1 MNKILESSF
10 MKYILTAVFLMF
22 GIGLG
27 YSQNT
32 KEIDELL
39 LTYEKANQ
47 FSGSVLVAKKG
58 KVIFEKSYGYRNA
71 ENGEKNT
78 NDSQY
83 KIFSTTKMFTAT
95 VVLMLEEQ
103 GKLSINDKLSRYY
116 PDFPKADSITIKN
129 MLSHTSGIPEAED
142 SDNTKNEKTFL
153 KYITS
158 KKLDFSPGKS
168 WGYSNSN
175 YYLLGYIIKKVTG
188 LEYDKAIEEFI
199 LKPLKMTS
207 SGFHFNELKSENKAV
222 GYEFID
228 GKNSNRA
235 LLFKTDHPFAA
246 GAIYSTVGDLYKFS
260 EALYGG
266 KIISKQMVERMY
278 TPYLNDHYGLA
289 QEIYKTPNSDIIQ
302 VGHGGGGPG
311 YKCRFVK
318 DLKNDITIIILINS
332 EMISAKAADNIT
344 DIIYNRPYTAMSKS
358 KIDAKDLQKL
368 QGIYSF
374 NSENYYINVINGT
387 VVLNGGGIP
396 RMPLAPITKI
406 DYKLFENFDLK
417 FNADNTGKIG
427 SVTITNTQGKK
438 TAKKIADIFSWG
450 IIGTATPSCWEGKDI
465 VLETQKSNPDF
476 YYLKNYKLKAGELRF
491 RSNNDW
497 ANSLGLN
504 GDNKSMCYDGYNIII
519 KEDGFYDIVLDLS
532 IKSKPQY
539 SVKKVN

>member
-1 MNKILESSF
+1 
-10 MKYILTAVFLMF
+10 MF
-22 GIGLG
+22 GVSSI
-27 YSQNT
+27 YSQSS
-32 KEIDELL
+32 KEIDNLL
-39 LTYEKANQ
+39 STYESNNQ
-47 FSGSVLVAKKG
+47 FSGSVLVAEKG
-58 KVIFEKSYGYRNA
+58 KIIFEKSYGYRNA
-71 ENGEKNT
+71 EKGEKNT

-95 VVLMLEEQ
+95 VVLMMVEQ
-103 GKLSINDKLSRYY
+103 GKLSLNDKLSKYY
-116 PDFPKADSITIKN
+116 PNFPKADSITIKN

-142 SDNTKNEKTFL
+142 SENTKNEETFL

-158 KKLDFSPGKS
+158 KKLDFSPGKN

-199 LKPLKMTS
+199 LKPLRMTA
-207 SGFHFNELKSENKAV
+207 SGFHFNELKSENKTV

-228 GKNSNRA
+228 GENSNRA

-246 GAIYSTVGDLYKFS
+246 GAIYSTVGDLYKFD

-266 KIISKQMVERMY
+266 KILSKQMVETMY

-289 QEIYKTPNSDIIQ
+289 QEIYKIPNSNIIQ

-311 YKCRFVK
+311 YKCRFSK

-332 EMISAKAADNIT
+332 ENISGKAADDLTN
-344 DIIYNRPYTAMSKS
+344 IIYNKPYTAINKS
-358 KIDAKDLQKL
+358 RIDAKDLQKL

-374 NSENYYINVINGT
+374 NSENYYINVIDRT
-387 VVLNGGGIP
+387 LVLSGGGIP
-396 RMPLAPITKI
+396 RMTLAPISKI

-417 FNADNTGKIG
+417 FNEDNTGKIQ
-427 SVTITNTQGKK
+427 SVTITNTQETK
-438 TAKKIADIFSWG
+438 TAQKIANIFPWG
-450 IIGTATPSCWEGKDI
+450 IIGTATPSGWDKKDI
-465 VLETQKSNPDF
+465 VLQTQKNNPNF
-476 YYLKNYKLKAGELRF
+476 YYLRNYKLKAGDLRF
-491 RSNNDW
+491 RLNNDW

-504 GDNKSMCYDGYNIII
+504 SDDKSMCYDGYNIII
-519 KEDGFYDIVLDLS
+519 KEDGFYDIVLDMS